1 MPARAKAFCSF
12 SPGRRPLSVGVYVLA
27 TALGDAF
34 EEVLADFF
42 SGRFF
47 DVFSAL
53 FFWGLLCEFFTPIFL
68 YRRFR
73 SV

>member
-12 SPGRRPLSVGVYVLA
+12 SPGRRSGVYVLA
-27 TALGDAF
+27 TAVGDAF

-42 SGRFF
+42 SARLS
-47 DVFSAL
+47 DVLLTL
-53 FFWGLLCEFFTPIFL
+53 FFWGLLFEFFTPIFL
-68 YRRFR
+68 YRRFG

>member
-12 SPGRRPLSVGVYVLA
+12 SPGRRSLSVGVYVLA

-42 SGRFF
+42 SARLS
-47 DVFSAL
+47 DVLLTL
-53 FFWGLLCEFFTPIFL
+53 FFWGLLFEFFTPIFL
-68 YRRFR
+68 YRRFG